1 MKLKRKNP
9 NRGQTRSGQN
19 SKIKSTPNTILN
31 RPIQFVK
38 HKNGSSCIRIPP
50 ETTLYF
56 ERIAKKLGVEPGV
69 FLSQLIQKIN
79 IVYEPWSLK

>member
-1 MKLKRKNP
+1 MKDMKRP
-9 NRGQTRSGQN
+9 ERATTPSGQN
-19 SKIKSTPNTILN
+19 SKKKSTAKTIIN
-31 RPIQFVK
+31 RRVVFVK

-69 FLSQLIQKIN
+69 FLSELIQKIN
-79 IVYEPWSLK
+79 LVYEPWSLK